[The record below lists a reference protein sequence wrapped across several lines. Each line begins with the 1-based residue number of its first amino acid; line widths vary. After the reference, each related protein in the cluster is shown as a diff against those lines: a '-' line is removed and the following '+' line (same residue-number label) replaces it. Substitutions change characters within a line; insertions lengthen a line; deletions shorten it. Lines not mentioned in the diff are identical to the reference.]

1 MNVAKNKDSVKQ
13 SFRIYKPSLG
23 LQAKYET
30 KTSLHEKGRKL
41 SDMDQIEQ
49 LWKEHHKLS
58 ENQCLHIVLFG
69 KCRHAKS
76 TSAKQCDVGLRKR
89 TYCILTGSM
98 LTTWPELEKRIPL
111 IAHHKLQIVRL
122 KTDDGKKYIGK

>member
-1 MNVAKNKDSVKQ
+1 MNAAKNKDSVKQ

-30 KTSLHEKGRKL
+30 KTSLHQKGT
-41 SDMDQIEQ
+41 
-49 LWKEHHKLS
+49 KLS
-58 ENQCLHIVLFG
+58 EMDEISKLWSEHYDLSESLCLHMVLFG
-69 KCRHAKS
+69 KCRQAKN
-76 TSAKQCDVGLRKR
+76 CDTGLRKR

-98 LTTWPELEKRIPL
+98 LTTWPELEKRIPM

-122 KTDDGKKYIGK
+122 KTDDGKKFIGK